1 MMYTTVPA
9 WLISAALMLWLLPN
23 VAAHDMNSVEAFR
36 AQLEATGLVHAYSL
50 IPLPCWLSLPD
61 ARECHCSHVVYRY
74 GGADC
79 DLLPQYA

>member
-36 AQLEATGLVHAYSL
+36 AQLEATGLV
-50 IPLPCWLSLPD
+50 PCLFADSVCLAGYPRPD
-61 ARECHCSHVVYRY
+61 ARECYC
-74 GGADC
+74 
-79 DLLPQYA
+79 